1 VHGAPMVAEVESGAG
16 LGGEWEG
23 EVVVVAHP
31 GVENEGLS
39 VEAEDGVGAEEGVG
53 ERNRRRVEQSIEQV
67 PGMERAAAGTV
78 QEEETEAVVVVVVVE
93 VAGSEKE
100 HVELGDGGGKE
111 WG

>member
-1 VHGAPMVAEVESGAG
+1 MVAEVESGAG
-16 LGGEWEG
+16 LGSEWEG

-111 WG
+111 RG